1 MRLAV
6 LLSITLAMMGTGPS
20 MAYGDNEATL
30 KLIQKDLEEIKET
43 QAEILQGQQKLSQ
56 EHASLK
62 IWINKRR

>member
-1 MRLAV
+1 MKLVILLLLTLV
-6 LLSITLAMMGTGPS
+6 LMSAGIS
-20 MAYGDNEATL
+20 VAYGDNEATL
-30 KLIQKDLEEIKET
+30 KLIQKDLEEIKES